1 MIPSSSEVRIEVS
14 TKCNYNCVI
23 CARDTL
29 TRAKEIMP
37 TERFKYYVNKI
48 IKETDQYDTLTFSG
62 FGEPLM
68 DNGKKITDIL
78 KLCTKDNEK
87 IFEVRDKDLVRH
99 RVWRVRD
106 KDFIKK
112 AEIAKRFGF
121 DVLLLTNA
129 SLLSTKLFKQ
139 INEVGLESIR
149 ISFYGMNADSYKTV
163 HNVNGDVFFER
174 VRDTLTE
181 ICSMKRTTKIIFT
194 YNVVPGAN
202 DRDVHDW
209 IRYWEPIADLLEVW
223 RPHNWVDGR
232 DYRRVKPKKLDTCGR
247 PFNGPLQVQ
256 VDGTVNI
263 CCFDYN
269 GKLFLGDLKSQSLS
283 EIFSSEAYRKIKKCH
298 LTGNF
303 EGSGLICEKCDQRNH
318 DKSDIMVY
326 NSKFDINE
334 RVRMVSTIYNKL
346 I

>member
-68 DNGKKITDIL
+68 
-78 KLCTKDNEK
+78 
-87 IFEVRDKDLVRH
+87 
-99 RVWRVRD
+99 D

-269 GKLFLGDLKSQSLS
+269 GKLLLGDLKSQSLS

>member
-68 DNGKKITDIL
+68 
-78 KLCTKDNEK
+78 
-87 IFEVRDKDLVRH
+87 
-99 RVWRVRD
+99 D

-269 GKLFLGDLKSQSLS
+269 GKLLLGDLKSQSLS
-283 EIFSSEAYRKIKKCH
+283 EIFSSEAYRKIKECH